1 MKKNGDFT
9 QNLGKIYSIYTGGF
23 LGFVVVLAILEQLG
37 VPNQY
42 IGYAFIFL
50 TIGIYAAIGILSR
63 TTHVPEY
70 YVAGRKV
77 PPVYRWNIFSPNFS
91 WGWQEVSICFQV
103 TMAFQSFSLGWTGL
117 AHILV
122 AILLAPYLRK

>member
-37 VPNQY
+37 AFPNQY

-63 TTHVPEY
+63 KLPVA
-70 YVAGRKV
+70 YVCSR
-77 PPVYRWNIFSPNFS
+77 ILC
-91 WGWQEVSICFQV
+91 GW
-103 TMAFQSFSLGWTGL
+103 
-117 AHILV
+117 
-122 AILLAPYLRK
+122 

>member
-77 PPVYRWNIFSPNFS
+77 PPKNGTCIDGIYFPQILGEISIFFH
-91 WGWQEVSICFQV
+91 I
-103 TMAFQSFSLGWTGL
+103 ASF
-117 AHILV
+117 
-122 AILLAPYLRK
+122 